1 MGFWSR
7 APPALTQEYQ
17 ESVAHR
23 VRDILTGESHTS
35 HMNAIRDK
43 QALKALQRPEALAGV
58 IEILKAMPDPDHER
72 AEGWE
77 VDEGVEVE
85 SEHEEGDSK
94 AAASEKEKKEE
105 KEKNVK
111 HAAAATAAV
120 AVAATAAVVA
130 AKASSSPDSGS
141 ACASGAGASTTA
153 LSPAPPKGTTIV
165 AATTIAAAAATSAV
179 AATLAVTL
187 RGPRKGKKG
196 GDAESKVVE
205 NGDNS
210 VTTTTTKTVVRFH
223 PSKDAV
229 SSQAYWWGYEIFIPQ
244 EALSRI
250 SSAQDVS
257 SAFLGFLGSV
267 GLVVPAIVPFLGYI
281 AAYVGLEFAVIK
293 AQNEGKGVI
302 LASTWLVPVALVPRA
317 WDVPEEEGI
326 DGASGRA

>member
-7 APPALTQEYQ
+7 SPPALTQEYQ

-23 VRDILTGESHTS
+23 VRDILTGVDHSSRHTS
-35 HMNAIRDK
+35 AIRDK

-58 IEILKAMPDPDHER
+58 IEILKSMPDPEHR
-72 AEGWE
+72 PEGWE
-77 VDEGVEVE
+77 EDEGIDVDSSEDDEGEVA
-85 SEHEEGDSK
+85 GGGVVGKK
-94 AAASEKEKKEE
+94 ALKGGGKGRHVSHAVLDVAS
-105 KEKNVK
+105 
-111 HAAAATAAV
+111 
-120 AVAATAAVVA
+120 AVAATGAG
-130 AKASSSPDSGS
+130 SGS
-141 ACASGAGASTTA
+141 KSGTGSGGVVEA
-153 LSPAPPKGTTIV
+153 PKGTTIV

-187 RGPRKGKKG
+187 RGPHKKPPSE
-196 GDAESKVVE
+196 DKVVE
-205 NGDNS
+205 TSGNTT
-210 VTTTTTKTVVRFH
+210 TTTTTKTVVRFH

-244 EALSRI
+244 VALSRI

-267 GLVVPAIVPFLGYI
+267 GLMVPAIVPFLGYI

-317 WDVPEEEGI
+317 WDVPEEEGV
-326 DGASGRA
+326 DGNSGSAK

>member
-23 VRDILTGESHTS
+23 VRDILTGESHSS
-35 HMNAIRDK
+35 HKRAEAIRDK

-58 IEILKAMPDPDHER
+58 IEILKNMPEPDHDR

-77 VDEGVEVE
+77 VDEGVDVDSEQEE
-85 SEHEEGDSK
+85 S
-94 AAASEKEKKEE
+94 KEE
-105 KEKNVK
+105 EVKERKVK
-111 HAAAATAAV
+111 YAAVTGTAAVAIAATAA
-120 AVAATAAVVA
+120 AVA
-130 AKASSSPDSGS
+130 AKASSSSGS
-141 ACASGAGASTTA
+141 RSSAGGASSTA
-153 LSPAPPKGTTIV
+153 LTSAAPKGTTIV

-187 RGPRKGKKG
+187 RGPSK
-196 GDAESKVVE
+196 KVVVNE
-205 NGDNS
+205 DGE
-210 VTTTTTKTVVRFH
+210 TITTTTKTEVRFH
-223 PSKDAV
+223 PSKSTV

-244 EALSRI
+244 VALSRI
-250 SSAQDVS
+250 ASAQDVS

-267 GLVVPAIVPFLGYI
+267 GLIVPAIVPFLGYI

-317 WDVPEEEGI
+317 WDVPEEEGV
-326 DGASGRA
+326 DGASGRVK

>member
-35 HMNAIRDK
+35 HTNAIRDK

-58 IEILKAMPDPDHER
+58 IEILKSMPDPDHER

-85 SEHEEGDSK
+85 SEHEEGDSRV
-94 AAASEKEKKEE
+94 AAAEKEEDGKN
-105 KEKNVK
+105 KNVK

-130 AKASSSPDSGS
+130 AKASSSPSSGS
-141 ACASGAGASTTA
+141 ASASGAGASTTG
-153 LSPAPPKGTTIV
+153 LSSAAPPKGAAPKGTTIV
-165 AATTIAAAAATSAV
+165 AASTIAAAAATSAV

-196 GDAESKVVE
+196 SNGESKIVE
-205 NGDNS
+205 NGDSS

-223 PSKDAV
+223 PSKDTV
-229 SSQAYWWGYEIFIPQ
+229 SSQA
-244 EALSRI
+244 
-250 SSAQDVS
+250 
-257 SAFLGFLGSV
+257 
-267 GLVVPAIVPFLGYI
+267 
-281 AAYVGLEFAVIK
+281 
-293 AQNEGKGVI
+293 
-302 LASTWLVPVALVPRA
+302 
-317 WDVPEEEGI
+317 
-326 DGASGRA
+326 

>member
-1 MGFWSR
+1 M
-7 APPALTQEYQ
+7 TQEYQ

-94 AAASEKEKKEE
+94 AAASEKEKKDE

-130 AKASSSPDSGS
+130 TKASSSPASGS
-141 ACASGAGASTTA
+141 ASASGAGASTTA

-223 PSKDAV
+223 PSKDTV
-229 SSQAYWWGYEIFIPQ
+229 SSQA
-244 EALSRI
+244 
-250 SSAQDVS
+250 
-257 SAFLGFLGSV
+257 
-267 GLVVPAIVPFLGYI
+267 
-281 AAYVGLEFAVIK
+281 
-293 AQNEGKGVI
+293 
-302 LASTWLVPVALVPRA
+302 
-317 WDVPEEEGI
+317 
-326 DGASGRA
+326 

>member
-7 APPALTQEYQ
+7 APPALTHEYQ

-23 VRDILTGESHTS
+23 VRDILTGESHAP
-35 HMNAIRDK
+35 HKNAIRDK

-58 IEILKAMPDPDHER
+58 IEILKNMPDPDQR
-72 AEGWE
+72 PEGWE
-77 VDEGVEVE
+77 VDEGVDID
-85 SEHEEGDSK
+85 SEEEEGQENNSSSSSK
-94 AAASEKEKKEE
+94 H
-105 KEKNVK
+105 VK
-111 HAAAATAAV
+111 H
-120 AVAATAAVVA
+120 VAATATVVAAVASAAVVA
-130 AKASSSPDSGS
+130 TKVSGSRSSSG
-141 ACASGAGASTTA
+141 GAGVSSTA
-153 LSPAPPKGTTIV
+153 LSSAAPKGTTIV

-187 RGPRKGKKG
+187 RGPHKKPP
-196 GDAESKVVE
+196 KVVKNE
-205 NGDNS
+205 DG
-210 VTTTTTKTVVRFH
+210 TTTATDTKTVVRFH
-223 PSKDAV
+223 PSKDTV
-229 SSQAYWWGYEIFIPQ
+229 SSQAYWWGYEVFIPQ

-326 DGASGRA
+326 DGTSGHA

>member
-23 VRDILTGESHTS
+23 VRDILTGDSHTS
-35 HMNAIRDK
+35 HTNAIRDK

-58 IEILKAMPDPDHER
+58 IEILKNMPDPDHR
-72 AEGWE
+72 PEGWE
-77 VDEGVEVE
+77 VDEGVDIDSEEETEGVAVNGGGEVE
-85 SEHEEGDSK
+85 KGESS
-94 AAASEKEKKEE
+94 SS
-105 KEKNVK
+105 NTNFK
-111 HAAAATAAV
+111 HAAAGTAAV
-120 AVAATAAVVA
+120 AVVATAAVVA
-130 AKASSSPDSGS
+130 TKISGSGSGS
-141 ACASGAGASTTA
+141 AAPASGAGASSTE
-153 LSPAPPKGTTIV
+153 LSSVIPKGTTIV
-165 AATTIAAAAATSAV
+165 AAATIAAAAATSAV

-187 RGPRKGKKG
+187 RGPHKKPPS
-196 GDAESKVVE
+196 DSKVVK
-205 NGDNS
+205 NADGS
-210 VTTTTTKTVVRFH
+210 TTTTTTTKTVVRFH
-223 PSKDAV
+223 PSKDTV

-244 EALSRI
+244 VALSRI

-267 GLVVPAIVPFLGYI
+267 GLIVPAIVPFLGYI

-317 WDVPEEEGI
+317 WDVPDEEGV
-326 DGASGRA
+326 DGTSGRA